1 MTQVS
6 RSSQS
11 SEKYRVMTDI
21 NLLVEMGLE
30 RRFAP
35 ELWEGHRD
43 PKAVTGETDV
53 ALHTA
58 TCLSHGEVLPAWR
71 ACIGLRESR
80 RCRLGAGVFGRLLR
94 APAEQAGQR
103 PAVVP
108 VFGAAAKG
116 SGGAARASLRVL
128 AWAEGSRV
136 VETCCRGWRRCGV
149 GIRRRRLAASPAA
162 VEDGPVLGTASWPG
176 RACEPTG
183 PGLDGGLPG
192 GRAGWR
198 GPLLAWRRGPSRCGA
213 WRPWPGLAPATGR
226 LVSDGEAVKHV
237 QFEGYDENE
246 TGITDGRRQL
256 GDHEGHQTG

>member
-149 GIRRRRLAASPAA
+149 GIRLARSGGRWT
-162 VEDGPVLGTASWPG
+162 GPRHRVLAWTRVRAHRSWPG
-176 RACEPTG
+176 RWAPG
-183 PGLDGGLPG
+183 RKSRLARAPPGLEARPQPLRRVAALAWARPRNWSAGERWG
-192 GRAGWR
+192 GREAR
-198 GPLLAWRRGPSRCGA
+198 AVRR
-213 WRPWPGLAPATGR
+213 L
-226 LVSDGEAVKHV
+226 
-237 QFEGYDENE
+237 
-246 TGITDGRRQL
+246 RR
-256 GDHEGHQTG
+256 E